1 VGGGI
6 GMRKVKMVAGED
18 RHISDEYVDAT
29 GHFIDIITEVAK
41 KYIDLDKYE
50 IYTENWSYT
59 VHEGLP
65 LEYSVQYL
73 DVYLIDK
80 ATEKRELIGGVD
92 IGDDRWDHVDPEDG
106 EDTVALYSDDK
117 VRDAA
122 EDLFAEYAA
131 EVEA

>member
-1 VGGGI
+1 
-6 GMRKVKMVAGED
+6 MRKVKMVAGED

-106 EDTVALYSDDK
+106 EGTVALYSDDK

-122 EDLFAEYAA
+122 EDLFAEYAT

>member
-1 VGGGI
+1 
-6 GMRKVKMVAGED
+6 MRKVKMVAGED